1 MTIPPLDTVKVLG
14 LESAPTKAFYNG
26 QAITGFEFNST
37 TRAMLLTSLTVDLN
51 TNFKITWE

>member
-1 MTIPPLDTVKVLG
+1 MTIPPLDTVEVLG
-14 LESAPTKAFYNG
+14 LRSAPTKAFYNG

-37 TRAMLLTSLTVDLN
+37 SRVMSLTSLTVDLN

>member
-1 MTIPPLDTVKVLG
+1 MTIPPLDTVEVLG
-14 LESAPTKAFYNG
+14 LGSAPTKAFYNG

-37 TRAMLLTSLTVDLN
+37 TRVMSLTSLTVDLN